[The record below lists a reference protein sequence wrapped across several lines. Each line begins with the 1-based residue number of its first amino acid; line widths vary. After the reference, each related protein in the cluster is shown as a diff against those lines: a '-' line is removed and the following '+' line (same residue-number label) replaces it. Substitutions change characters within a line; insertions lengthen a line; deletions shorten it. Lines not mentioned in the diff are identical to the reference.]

1 MDDDDLSTPRR
12 RKRNLSVIKNIV
24 GNLRRKNKL
33 LKQKNRRLE
42 KKVSSLLDIVKELKN
57 KCMISENA
65 AFNLEVCWIIQIY

>member
-1 MDDDDLSTPRR
+1 MDDDDFSTPRR
-12 RKRNLSVIKNIV
+12 RKRNLSVIKNTV

-65 AFNLEVCWIIQIY
+65 AFNLEVC